1 MELLSQEEC
10 RSLRHALPETPQH
23 DVLEI
28 RHADWKKVKNSKIDI
43 QIKNKKILLV
53 CNGDEILLTTPAV
66 VAQTCCLS
74 GDGLKGWNPKDK
86 HKNQYQCMFLK
97 GKKPSENTFVT
108 QDVLSMFDEHDDF
121 FNFIEQLVTD
131 LLYKAFLDPEL
142 MQLATDF
149 AWDQVNMDDPSDME
163 QQAFSIF
170 MSRAKLPYTDKS
182 WTLRKNVYKRMRNVV
197 SKTYVPVYD
206 IQNVEHTGSME
217 PSNGAIL
224 QLSMR
229 LWPYHMSEN
238 TYGVSAQISD
248 YGAKIYHSGGL
259 IPSHRKW
266 QPSDYIIIKDANKW
280 RILDSRG
287 GIFRIQT
294 PVVDIHTI
302 NGNQITICI
311 NRQKYETFIKQI
323 KILEDHIKDAMGVKK
338 FTDTVKYGKD
348 DSVFISFIAPPGYEW
363 KCGDKSIITL
373 KSITYQLP
381 NDTGGLK
388 WVVDKKTDL

>member
-1 MELLSQEEC
+1 MPIGKS
-10 RSLRHALPETPQH
+10 
-23 DVLEI
+23 
-28 RHADWKKVKNSKIDI
+28 KNSKIDI

-86 HKNQYQCMFLK
+86 YKNQYQCMFLK

-170 MSRAKLPYTDKS
+170 MSTRYLHGQVMDVAQKCLQTHE
-182 WTLRKNVYKRMRNVV
+182 KR
-197 SKTYVPVYD
+197 SIKTYVPVYD
-206 IQNVEHTGSME
+206 IQNVEHTGTME

-266 QPSDYIIIKDANKW
+266 EPSDYIILKAANKW
-280 RILDSRG
+280 RILDSKG

-294 PVVDIHTI
+294 PVVNIHTI
-302 NGNQITICI
+302 DGNQITICI
-311 NRQKYETFIKQI
+311 NRQKYATFIKHI
-323 KILEDHIKDAMGVKK
+323 KILEDHIKDAMCVKK

-381 NDTGGLK
+381 NNAGGLK